1 MVLEKVVMPFLEH
14 REGRQVRSIK
24 NSTKVKVNRIN
35 NIMIKK
41 INDNSVRVCCGGKGC
56 PVVEKQPDGRYK
68 VTDDDG
74 NVIIIKAEEL
84 ELMGDAVKTIG
95 GSDDTLICG

>member
-1 MVLEKVVMPFLEH
+1 MLFPVHLDV
-14 REGRQVRSIK
+14 RQVKSIK
-24 NSTKVKVNRIN
+24 NVIEVRVNRIN
-35 NIMIKK
+35 TIMIKR

-56 PVVEKQPDGRYK
+56 PVVEKQADGRYK